1 MIFRYFDLLSTDF
14 SLFLTFFGAV
24 VLALLIGI
32 AFHEFSHALA
42 ATALGDPTA
51 RNLGRLSLDPR
62 AHLDPFG
69 TLLLFLAGFGWGKP
83 VPFNPYRLRNGPRT
97 GMAIVAAAGPI
108 SNLLVA
114 AVLAAPIRFGWTPWH
129 SPFAVI
135 SSTVGWETTD
145 YIGLFLSAAV
155 LLNVILAVFNL
166 LPVAPL
172 DGFKVAVGLLPV
184 ELARPVAQLERHGIL
199 ILMGIFFFGPV
210 IGIDFFGWVVAPAV
224 EGIAGRLVGV

>member
-1 MIFRYFDLLSTDF
+1 MIFRYFDLLETDI

-62 AHLDPFG
+62 VHLDPFG

-83 VPFNPYRLRNGPRT
+83 VPINPYRLRNGPRT
-97 GMAIVAAAGPI
+97 GMAVVAAAGPV
-108 SNLLVA
+108 SNLLMATLLSVP
-114 AVLAAPIRFGWTPWH
+114 LRLGWANWH
-129 SPFAVI
+129 NPFAVI
-135 SSTVGWETTD
+135 SSTAGWGTAD
-145 YIGLFLSAAV
+145 YVGLFLSAAV
-155 LLNVILAVFNL
+155 LLNVILAVFNF

-184 ELARPVAQLERHGIL
+184 NLARPVAQMERYGIL

-224 EGIAGRLVGV
+224 EGIAGRLIGL